1 MSETPL
7 NNCRKKQVNLE
18 AFLTE
23 FLTIKKKKSTLY
35 YNSEVRQLL
44 LKLFSRLVS
53 ANTPKF
59 EAIMAKPRKVSIA
72 GS

>member
-7 NNCRKKQVNLE
+7 NNFRKKQVHLE

-23 FLTIKKKKSTLY
+23 FLTIKKTSTLY
-35 YNSEVRQLL
+35 CNSEVRQLL
-44 LKLFSRLVS
+44 LQLFSRLEL

-59 EAIMAKPRKVSIA
+59 EASMATARKVSIA